1 MRFFRTPRWFQL
13 IWPQYKW
20 NTKNTS
26 KSIFLTFDDGPH
38 PTITHWVL
46 NELAAVN
53 AKATFFVVGEN
64 AQNNPKTIEKII
76 SNGHKVENHTF
87 HHLKGWKTELL
98 DYIDD
103 VNKCD
108 EYIPIRNPKY
118 FRPPYGRITK
128 KQGRELE
135 KQGYKIIMWSL
146 LTYDYDK
153 RLNLERALKS
163 IISKTNPGDI
173 IVFHDSKKAEV
184 QLKYLLPKYL
194 KAMQENGFNM
204 ECLP

>member
-1 MRFFRTPRWFQL
+1 MRLFRTPRWFQL
-13 IWPQYKW
+13 IWPQYQW
-20 NTKNTS
+20 NKKNTS
-26 KSIFLTFDDGPH
+26 KSIYLTFDDGPH

-46 NELAAVN
+46 RELAAVD

-64 AQNNPKTIEKII
+64 ARNNPKTIEKII

-87 HHLKGWKTELL
+87 HHLKGWNTRLL
-98 DYIDD
+98 DYIAD

-108 EYIPIRNPKY
+108 QFIPIRNPKY

-135 KQGYKIIMWSL
+135 KQGYQIIMWSL

-153 RLNLERALKS
+153 SLNLERALNS
-163 IISKTNPGDI
+163 IISKTQTGDI
-173 IVFHDSKKAEV
+173 IVFHDSEKAEV

-194 KAMQENGFNM
+194 KAMKENGFNM